1 MTSIQWIKWQG
12 LMFQDR
18 GSVQWSRTLAKSYVL
33 ESMPH
38 ISEIPWC
45 CVIFILIKQM
55 AKLNYL
61 LNNKAESLC

>member
-1 MTSIQWIKWQG
+1 VTHLRIGSSKCTVIKHM
-12 LMFQDR
+12 LL
-18 GSVQWSRTLAKSYVL
+18 RTLAKSDVL

-45 CVIFILIKQM
+45 CVIFILIKRM